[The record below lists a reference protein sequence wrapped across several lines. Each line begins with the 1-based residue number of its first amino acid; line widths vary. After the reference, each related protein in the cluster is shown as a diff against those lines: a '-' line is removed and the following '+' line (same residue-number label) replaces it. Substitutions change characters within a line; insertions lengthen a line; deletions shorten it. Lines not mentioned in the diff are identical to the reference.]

1 MPLHSLKS
9 ALIQIFNGR
18 LSPPIQFVLE
28 FFAIMILVSLVNVY
42 FAIPTLIMATILVAL
57 RHVYVSTS
65 RNIKRVESIS
75 KSPIFAHTNATL
87 QGLSTIR
94 ALKAER
100 AVIENFNFYVD
111 HNTSVRRICHFA
123 N

>member
-1 MPLHSLKS
+1 MIGEKKINFRS
-9 ALIQIFNGR
+9 
-18 LSPPIQFVLE
+18 QFVLE
-28 FFAIMILVSLVNVY
+28 FIAIMVLVCLVNVY
-42 FAIPTLIMATILVAL
+42 FAIPTLIMAIVLFGL

-94 ALKAER
+94 ALKAEN
-100 AVIENFNFYVD
+100 AVIENFNYYVD
-111 HNTSVRRICHFA
+111 HNTSVSAFNLA
-123 N
+123 D